1 MALLFSDC
9 CRDEWRSAGP
19 AGVCRLLAR
28 AALDTLVS
36 APPLW
41 AERLEETMKGHS
53 ADRRWGFWLADH
65 GLAMGGLALLA
76 VGAATSWWAMSVG
89 WAALAIAFF
98 AWVAEADGFAVP
110 RPGRVAIRTR
120 RRLRHTPRLQG
131 PARGAGALL
140 RLRGGPRARSLVG
153 RVHGARPAEGHR
165 RLRAFLRPSPRHPQR
180 VVAPWPC
187 PGRRPAI
194 RAPRAEHLRHAR
206 IARALA
212 VRGRGVSAARSA
224 RATPTASPLRPCHR
238 SASSS
243 VRQPAGAP
251 RGACPRENR
260 QGRPWRHEPLDS
272 GGPQ

>member
-1 MALLFSDC
+1 MRQASPAALRLSVWAYAHLLRAYPASFRAEFGGEMALLFSDC

-41 AERLEETMKGHS
+41 AERLEETMTGHS

-76 VGAATSWWAMSVG
+76 VGAATSWWAMSLG

-110 RPGRVAIRTR
+110 RPGRVAIR
-120 RRLRHTPRLQG
+120 
-131 PARGAGALL
+131 
-140 RLRGGPRARSLVG
+140 RGGFDIPLAFTVRRG
-153 RVHGARPAEGHR
+153 ERVLLFVCEEDPERGGWSDVYTVLDQPKGTDGSDGFEP
-165 RLRAFLRPSPRHPQR
+165 LYSPSPRHPPQR

-194 RAPRAEHLRHAR
+194 RAPRACGLRHAG

-212 VRGRGVSAARSA
+212 VRGRDVS
-224 RATPTASPLRPCHR
+224 
-238 SASSS
+238 
-243 VRQPAGAP
+243 
-251 RGACPRENR
+251 
-260 QGRPWRHEPLDS
+260 
-272 GGPQ
+272 PQ

>member
-1 MALLFSDC
+1 MRQASPAALRLSVWAYAHLLRAYPASFRAEFGGEMALLFSDC

-76 VGAATSWWAMSVG
+76 VGAATSWWAMSLG

-98 AWVAEADGFAVP
+98 AWVAEADGLRRAP
-110 RPGRVAIRTR
+110 SGAGGDPDG
-120 RRLRHTPRLQG
+120 RRLRHTPRLHR

-140 RLRGGPRARSLVG
+140 RPRGGPRARRLVG
-153 RVHGARPAEGHR
+153 RVHGARPTEGHR
-165 RLRAFLRPSPRHPQR
+165 RLRAFYFFPPSTPSG
-180 VVAPWPC
+180 WS
-187 PGRRPAI
+187 
-194 RAPRAEHLRHAR
+194 L
-206 IARALA
+206 
-212 VRGRGVSAARSA
+212 RGRVPVDDLRFEHHERVIYVTRGSLERSLSAA
-224 RATPTASPLRPCHR
+224 
-238 SASSS
+238 
-243 VRQPAGAP
+243 GM
-251 RGACPRENR
+251 
-260 QGRPWRHEPLDS
+260 
-272 GGPQ
+272 

>member
-1 MALLFSDC
+1 VRQASPAALRLSAWAYAHLLRAYPASFRAEFGGEMALLFSDC

-76 VGAATSWWAMSVG
+76 VGAATSWWAMSLG

-110 RPGRVAIRTR
+110 RPGRVAIRRGGFDIPLAFKVR
-120 RRLRHTPRLQG
+120 RGERVLLFVCEEDPERGGWSDVYTVLDQPKGTDGSDGFEPLYCLPPATPPSG
-131 PARGAGALL
+131 WS
-140 RLRGGPRARSLVG
+140 LRGRVPVDDLRFEHHERVVYVTRGSLERSL
-153 RVHGARPAEGHR
+153 
-165 RLRAFLRPSPRHPQR
+165 
-180 VVAPWPC
+180 
-187 PGRRPAI
+187 
-194 RAPRAEHLRHAR
+194 
-206 IARALA
+206 
-212 VRGRGVSAARSA
+212 SAAG
-224 RATPTASPLRPCHR
+224 L
-238 SASSS
+238 
-243 VRQPAGAP
+243 
-251 RGACPRENR
+251 
-260 QGRPWRHEPLDS
+260 
-272 GGPQ
+272 